1 MRLTAAARA
10 DQVRLLVMAARA
22 AWEGSLGAHE
32 VVDDAELVL
41 AELLNNVVIHGV
53 RPGDGDGDG
62 LIALEVTFSIDAEAL
77 VLEVADGFAPYVP
90 PEVPDAP
97 PGGLAEGGY
106 GTFLVHSL
114 MDEVRYERQGDR
126 NVVIAVRRWSAP
138 A

>member
-1 MRLTAAARA
+1 MRLEAAARV

-22 AWEGSLGAHE
+22 ARDGSLGAHV

-53 RPGDGDGDG
+53 PPDQGDGP
-62 LIALEVTFSIDAEAL
+62 IMLEVTIAVDAEAL

-97 PGGLAEGGY
+97 PGDLAEGGY

-114 MDEVRYERQGDR
+114 MDEVRYERQRGR
-126 NVVIAVRRWSAP
+126 NVVIATRRLGAP

>member
-53 RPGDGDGDG
+53 RPGDGDGP
-62 LIALEVTFSIDAEAL
+62 IALEVTFSVDATAL
-77 VLEVADGFAPYVP
+77 TLEVADGFAPYVP
-90 PEVPDAP
+90 PEVPEAP

-126 NVVIAVRRWSAP
+126 NVVIATRRWGTP